1 MMDQIPASIIG
12 MVHILMWLSHADVV
26 KVPCEPKL
34 SAISNR
40 FPLMHTNQKS
50 LLTLQIIKVS
60 YFKNALPSN
69 DYFLILYITLFG
81 YYSLSR
87 FTKAVAIKGVA
98 TVFTTLPAFIKSV
111 VGNLIACGQRN
122 E

>member
-87 FTKAVAIKGVA
+87 FTKAVANKRSSNRFYNTSCLYKISCRKLNSMW
-98 TVFTTLPAFIKSV
+98 TEK
-111 VGNLIACGQRN
+111 
-122 E
+122 